1 MSVGG
6 PQGAGPTAAG
16 RLGRLLG
23 WSTAA
28 LLSGFASLQAAQW
41 PPPAPPQPTVALRA
55 RPLLPEEREALNAH
69 QQRLQVQI
77 DAAAARLG
85 RWPATAEL
93 EGADASGAPL
103 LPDGLPDNPA
113 ADGVGWV
120 LRWCAGEAAPPPG
133 PDWLYCPATGR
144 IAPAGLEGS
153 AAVSPSPTPSGARPA
168 AEAQ

>member
-1 MSVGG
+1 VSVGG

-69 QQRLQVQI
+69 QQRLQAQI
-77 DAAAARLG
+77 DAAAARLD
-85 RWPATAEL
+85 RWPAAAEL
-93 EGADASGAPL
+93 EGADPAGAPL

-144 IAPAGLEGS
+144 IGPAGLEGS
-153 AAVSPSPTPSGARPA
+153 AAGSPSPTPSGAMPA
-168 AEAQ
+168 VEAQ